1 MKRVRSILAAVAAIG
16 LQDAVAQTSPALTFE
31 EFRALMKNHPK
42 VTYAGLAE
50 ERGTQE
56 LKRAK
61 GAFDPRLSGNYQYK
75 FFKGTE
81 YYDQSAIGLDV
92 PFRAP
97 VMIKTL
103 YENADGAYFNPE
115 ETTPNSG
122 LLSLGVAVPLGQG
135 LITDKSRTELRQ
147 AEAFVTYSKLQRAAI
162 TQELLHD
169 AYKQYWL
176 WWMSR
181 SLLDL
186 SNDWVGIAANRL
198 EITKQRF
205 ALGDVASIDTLETF
219 IQLQQRMQKAYSAG
233 TKLNKEQQELRAYLW
248 SITESGEY
256 ALLENEVRPQREISF
271 DGASDNVP
279 VLTSKTMD
287 IANRNPELMS
297 YAPAFDRLRAE
308 ERWKREAMKPIVNVQ
323 YNALTEPTAGAS
335 DLISSNN
342 YKWGAQLAW
351 PILMRK
357 AKGELELTR
366 IKIRETELEAEVK
379 IAGTRNKALGL
390 IQNLTLL
397 RSQLA
402 TVQSNVRNMEILL
415 DAERDKF
422 NSGESSVFL
431 INVREQQLFD
441 LRMQEVEVSF
451 QLKITELELLYLLG
465 ELN

>member
-1 MKRVRSILAAVAAIG
+1 MRRYLTACVR
-16 LQDAVAQTSPALTFE
+16 
-31 EFRALMKNHPK
+31 KN
-42 VTYAGLAE
+42 AG
-50 ERGTQE
+50 
-56 LKRAK
+56 
-61 GAFDPRLSGNYQYK
+61 
-75 FFKGTE
+75 
-81 YYDQSAIGLDV
+81 
-92 PFRAP
+92 
-97 VMIKTL
+97 
-103 YENADGAYFNPE
+103 NA
-115 ETTPNSG
+115 
-122 LLSLGVAVPLGQG
+122 
-135 LITDKSRTELRQ
+135 
-147 AEAFVTYSKLQRAAI
+147 
-162 TQELLHD
+162 
-169 AYKQYWL
+169 
-176 WWMSR
+176 
-181 SLLDL
+181 
-186 SNDWVGIAANRL
+186 
-198 EITKQRF
+198 
-205 ALGDVASIDTLETF
+205 
-219 IQLQQRMQKAYSAG
+219 
-233 TKLNKEQQELRAYLW
+233 
-248 SITESGEY
+248 
-256 ALLENEVRPQREISF
+256 RP
-271 DGASDNVP
+271 
-279 VLTSKTMD
+279 
-287 IANRNPELMS
+287 
-297 YAPAFDRLRAE
+297 
-308 ERWKREAMKPIVNVQ
+308 
-323 YNALTEPTAGAS
+323 TEPTAGAS

>member
-1 MKRVRSILAAVAAIG
+1 MKS
-16 LQDAVAQTSPALTFE
+16 
-31 EFRALMKNHPK
+31 HPK
-42 VTYAGLAE
+42 LAYAGLAE
-50 ERGTQE
+50 ERGAQE
-56 LKRAK
+56 LTRAK

-81 YYDQSAIGLDV
+81 YYNQSAVGLDV
-92 PFRAP
+92 PLRAP
-97 VMIKTL
+97 VTIKSL

-122 LLSLGVAVPLGQG
+122 LLSVGVAVPLGQG
-135 LITDKSRTELRQ
+135 LITDKARTELRQ
-147 AEAFVTYSKLQRAAI
+147 AEAFVVFSKLQRAAI

-181 SLLDL
+181 SVLDI
-186 SNDWVGIAANRL
+186 SNDWVSIAANRL

-205 ALGDVASIDTLETF
+205 SLGDVASIDTLETF
-219 IQLQQRMQKAYSAG
+219 IQLQQRMQKAYAAG
-233 TKLNKEQQELRAYLW
+233 TKVNKEQQELRSFLW
-248 SITESGEY
+248 SLTETGDY
-256 ALLENEVRPQREISF
+256 VLLENAVRPQREISF
-271 DGASDNVP
+271 DGATDNIP
-279 VLTSKTMD
+279 VLTSKAMD
-287 IANRNPELMS
+287 IVNRNPELMS
-297 YAPAFDRLRAE
+297 YAAVFDRLRAE
-308 ERWKREAMKPIVNVQ
+308 ERWKKESLKPIVNVH

-335 DLISSNN
+335 DVISSNN

-351 PILMRK
+351 PIFMRK

-366 IKIRETELEAEVK
+366 IKIQETTLEADVK
-379 IAGTRNKALGL
+379 IATTRNKAIAA
-390 IQNLTLL
+390 IQNLGLL

-402 TVQSNVRNMEILL
+402 TLQGNVRNMETLL
-415 DAERDKF
+415 EAEREKF

-441 LRMQEVEVSF
+441 LRLQEVEASYL
-451 QLKITELELLYLLG
+451 LKVTELELLYLLG

>member
-1 MKRVRSILAAVAAIG
+1 MKRLQSVCVLVASLG
-16 LQDAVAQTSPALTFE
+16 LQTVSAQTEPVLTFE
-31 EFRALMKNHPK
+31 EFRLLMKSHPK
-42 VTYAGLAE
+42 VAYAGLAE

-56 LKRAK
+56 LTRAK

-81 YYDQSAIGLDV
+81 YYNQSAIGLDV
-92 PFRAP
+92 PLRAP
-97 VMIKTL
+97 VTIKSL

-122 LLSLGVAVPLGQG
+122 LLSVGVAVPLGQG
-135 LITDKSRTELRQ
+135 LITDKARTELRQ
-147 AEAFVTYSKLQRAAI
+147 AEAFVVFSKLQRAAI

-181 SLLDL
+181 SVLDI
-186 SNDWVGIAANRL
+186 SNDWVSIAANRL

-205 ALGDVASIDTLETF
+205 SLGDVASIDTLETF
-219 IQLQQRMQKAYSAG
+219 IQLQQRIQKAYAAG
-233 TKLNKEQQELRAYLW
+233 TKVNKEQQELRAFLW
-248 SITESGEY
+248 SLTASGDY
-256 ALLENEVRPQREISF
+256 ALLESAVRPQREIRF
-271 DGASDNVP
+271 DGAIENTP
-279 VLTSKTMD
+279 VLTSKAMD
-287 IANRNPELMS
+287 IVNRNPELMS
-297 YAPAFDRLRAE
+297 YAPVFDRLRAE
-308 ERWKREAMKPIVNVQ
+308 ERWKKESLKPIVNVQ

-335 DLISSNN
+335 DVISSNN

-351 PILMRK
+351 PIFMRK

-366 IKIRETELEAEVK
+366 IKIQETTLEADVK
-379 IAGTRNKALGL
+379 IATTRNKAMAA
-390 IQNLTLL
+390 IQNLGLF

-402 TVQSNVRNMEILL
+402 TLQGNVRNMETLL
-415 DAERDKF
+415 EAEREKF

-441 LRMQEVEVSF
+441 LRLQEVEASY
-451 QLKITELELLYLLG
+451 QLKVTELELLYLLG